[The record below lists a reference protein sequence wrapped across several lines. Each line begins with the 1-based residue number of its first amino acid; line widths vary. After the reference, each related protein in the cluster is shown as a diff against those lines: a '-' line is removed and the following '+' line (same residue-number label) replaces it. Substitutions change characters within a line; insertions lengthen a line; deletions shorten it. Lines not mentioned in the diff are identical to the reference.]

1 MKTFVYSIKKLLAT
15 VLKLATFGLVDLNKR
30 LRKSYRVEL
39 LKVKL
44 NETKMK
50 LKSSMD
56 KLLDIMAELRVHQS
70 RIEKLTRIQD
80 TLKDKLHCA
89 TNDVS
94 VFNDLAAQYK
104 TNESLLTEEN
114 KVIEAYEN
122 AKTVLENNINLL
134 NADIRKMKYEIEV
147 IEAKQKTYQ
156 SLKEINSTMV
166 DIHYPNGTDNS
177 LNLKEV
183 KEELDEDLTRESAKS
198 ELIRGDFE
206 VAEPADYHNENEMNE
221 FLRYIDQ
228 R

>member
-15 VLKLATFGLVDLNKR
+15 VLKLVTFGLVDLNKR

-56 KLLDIMAELRVHQS
+56 KLLDIMAELRVHQN

-80 TLKDKLHCA
+80 TLKDKLHCT

-114 KVIEAYEN
+114 KVIEA
-122 AKTVLENNINLL
+122 V
-134 NADIRKMKYEIEV
+134 V
-147 IEAKQKTYQ
+147 
-156 SLKEINSTMV
+156 
-166 DIHYPNGTDNS
+166 G
-177 LNLKEV
+177 
-183 KEELDEDLTRESAKS
+183 
-198 ELIRGDFE
+198 
-206 VAEPADYHNENEMNE
+206 
-221 FLRYIDQ
+221 
-228 R
+228 